1 MHRLINQY
9 QTKKKT
15 LKTDGD
21 GEHEQRL
28 VVEQAEKLI
37 LVATAAS
44 TWTASN
50 YVSQARSLH
59 LFLSVELVVA
69 AVVAVAAVR
78 REHVCRT
85 TA

>member
-15 LKTDGD
+15 MKTDGD
-21 GEHEQRL
+21 GEQRL
-28 VVEQAEKLI
+28 VVEQAEKLF

-69 AVVAVAAVR
+69 VAAVR
-78 REHVCRT
+78 REHVCPT